1 MVSIYLCIKKKQ
13 KYNPM
18 NHFLTAIQIN
28 KLFHLHDIKIDIDKK
43 EKKHLLI
50 TGKNGC
56 GKTSLLKEMEEFL
69 QRIKSDKYLS
79 FINIEQTLINQR
91 KYLENIK
98 QNSAPENQIYT
109 AEEQLK
115 NYQNQYDQTLGKLN
129 LSFTNLTELA
139 KHFHN
144 KEFLFAVYE
153 ANRKT
158 QMHIPTNPEKP
169 NLQASRHIKESKRQE
184 FVKFLIDLK
193 IQEALARNENQ
204 VDYADEI
211 RTWFNSF
218 EELLSD
224 LFESDQL
231 KLKFNF
237 RSYAFTILQDDKEFN
252 FNQLSDGYS
261 AVIDIIAD
269 LILKMQDPKKLI
281 RAYQM
286 PGIVLIDEIETHLHL
301 ELQKAIL
308 PLLTRVFPNIQFI
321 VTTHSPFVLNSID
334 NAVAYDLQKQERLD
348 DLHEYSYEA
357 LAEGYFDVST
367 ESSFLDHKLN
377 RFESLLKK
385 TDKDSAEQLE
395 QERLDKE
402 LQEALSDVLTPDSV
416 KIRFQEIKLN
426 S

>member
-13 KYNPM
+13 KHNPM
-18 NHFLTAIQIN
+18 NHFLTGIKVN
-28 KLFHLHDIKIDIDKK
+28 RLLHLSNLDIDIDSK

-56 GKTSLLKEMEEFL
+56 GKTSLLIEITNFL
-69 QRIKSDKYLS
+69 QRIKDDPNLYFL
-79 FINIEQTLINQR
+79 NIEQQ
-91 KYLENIK
+91 LERQK
-98 QNSAPENQIYT
+98 QYVSSLKKGSSTEDQIYS
-109 AEEQLK
+109 AEQTLK
-115 NYQNQYDQTLGKLN
+115 QYQNDYDQTFGKLN
-129 LSFTNLTELA
+129 LSFTSLSKIA

-158 QMHIPTNPEKP
+158 EMYIPINPEKP
-169 NLQASRHIKESKRQE
+169 YLDESHNIKESKRQE

-204 VDYADEI
+204 LDYADEI
-211 RTWFNSF
+211 KTWFNSF

-269 LILKMQDPKKLI
+269 LILKMQDPRKLI

-402 LQEALSDVLTPDSV
+402 LQEALSDALTPDSV